1 MYSPNY
7 YITNKILHHIVQ
19 FELSYKDIQ
28 NLPLPIKEKRNF
40 YTSIKNENL
49 HYIAKL
55 IGVDISMKDANK
67 IFTGKEINVME
78 KPKVLLINYRNALE
92 FISQM
97 SKDKYLN
104 LAPGTLLHLNKILTS
119 NWVDSWNC
127 GRFRNKE
134 ESFQKEYDRW
144 AEMRNGGNT
153 KDFNQQFITEVL
165 DWVKETRFLV
175 HPLIKIAVAV
185 YEIFSIYP
193 FFAGNQITI
202 LGFIEMLYA
211 EFGFWHKSL
220 LPVNRHFYT
229 YEDQYIEALTACVE
243 SCDITTWIEQFVRG
257 VNIDTQQVKEQIYQ
271 IEHEKVQQKKK
282 MLLGLNSRQ
291 LQAINYL
298 KKHLKITRKKYT
310 EIMGIS
316 FMSSYR
322 DLNELVKR
330 KIIYQYGHGRSTY
343 YTINP
348 KEVYENTD
356 EDIFKNN
363 YRNVGTVGD
372 ENNDYQ
378 SSSDDQQNDSFI
390 TQLEQY

>member
-28 NLPLPIKEKRNF
+28 SLPLPIKEKRNF

-49 HYIAKL
+49 HYVAKL

-78 KPKVLLINYRNALE
+78 KPKILLINYRNALE

-134 ESFQKEYDRW
+134 ETFQKEYDRW
-144 AEMRNGGNT
+144 AEMRNGNSV
-153 KDFNQQFITEVL
+153 KDFNQQYITEVL

-185 YEIFSIYP
+185 YEIFSTYP

-211 EFGFWHKSL
+211 EFGIWHKSL
-220 LPVNRHFYT
+220 LPINRHFYT
-229 YEDQYIEALTACVE
+229 YEDQYIEALTSCVE
-243 SCDITTWIEQFVRG
+243 ACDITMWIEQFVRG

-310 EIMGIS
+310 EMMGIS

-322 DLNELVKR
+322 DLNELVNR
-330 KIIYQYGHGRSTY
+330 KLIYQYGHGRSTY

-348 KEVYENTD
+348 KEVYENND
-356 EDIFKNN
+356 EDVFENN

-378 SSSDDQQNDSFI
+378 SVSDNQNENSFV
-390 TQLEQY
+390 THLEEY